1 LIRSR
6 IRDPEDYRRAA
17 VQPPFLRPTD
27 TTTRMTLAAIV
38 FDFDGLI
45 VDTETPGFISWQEVY
60 EEYGATLNIDDW
72 RHATGYIGGFD
83 PAVHLEH
90 LLGRR
95 LDWSQIIPKREARN
109 WDLTI
114 QARTLPGIEAL
125 FQSARERQLRIGVAS
140 NSGNGWVEGGL
151 QRLGLRGY
159 VDAVVT
165 RDMVINPKPAPDIYL
180 KTVQTLCVEP
190 QLAVALEDSEPGCRA
205 AKEAGLKAVAI
216 PNQFS
221 ERQDLTIADLVVKSA
236 EELDLDRLAAL
247 AAGTRFSLTL
257 DRR

>member
-1 LIRSR
+1 M
-6 IRDPEDYRRAA
+6 RDG
-17 VQPPFLRPTD
+17 
-27 TTTRMTLAAIV
+27 TLAAIV

-60 EEYGATLNIDDW
+60 QEFGRALEIDDW
-72 RHATGYIGGFD
+72 RHATGYVGGFD
-83 PAVHLEH
+83 PAIHLEH

-109 WDLTI
+109 WELTL
-114 QARTLPGIEAL
+114 QASTLPGIEAL
-125 FQSARERQLRIGVAS
+125 MRSAKEHQLRVGVAS

-180 KTVQTLCVEP
+180 KTVQTLSVEP
-190 QLAVALEDSEPGCRA
+190 HFAVALEDSEPGCRA
-205 AKEAGLKAVAI
+205 AKQAGLKAVAI
-216 PNQFS
+216 PNRFS
-221 ERQDLTIADLVVKSA
+221 ERQDLTVANLVVRSA
-236 EELDLDRLAAL
+236 EELDLDRLVVL
-247 AAGTRFSLTL
+247 AAS
-257 DRR
+257 

>member
-1 LIRSR
+1 M
-6 IRDPEDYRRAA
+6 RDGK
-17 VQPPFLRPTD
+17 
-27 TTTRMTLAAIV
+27 LAAIV

-60 EEYGATLNIDDW
+60 QEFGVVLNIDDW
-72 RHATGYIGGFD
+72 RHTTGYVDGFD
-83 PAVHLEH
+83 PAIHLEH

-95 LDWSQIIPKREARN
+95 LDWSQIVPKREARN
-109 WDLTI
+109 WELTL
-114 QARTLPGIEAL
+114 QAATLPGIETL
-125 FQSARERQLRIGVAS
+125 LRTAKKRGLLVGVAS

-151 QRLGLRGY
+151 QRLGLRGL

-180 KTVQTLCVEP
+180 KTVQTLLVEP
-190 QLAVALEDSEPGCRA
+190 HLAVALEDSEPGCRA
-205 AKEAGLKAVAI
+205 AKQAGLKAVAI

-221 ERQDLTIADLVVKSA
+221 ERQDLTIADLIVRSA

-247 AAGTRFSLTL
+247 AAS
-257 DRR
+257 